1 MKVTKIVSKIPKGSI
16 DEDLERY
23 LRNEREL
30 ERKQKIECVI
40 NLLRQN
46 PDINEE
52 MVRQDLREYLSVAKR
67 EYLKELRGSSKTR

>member
-23 LRNEREL
+23 LRNEREI

-67 EYLKELRGSSKTR
+67 EYLKELKSSSKTR

>member
-67 EYLKELRGSSKTR
+67 EYLKELKSSSKTR